1 MAAHHQVPSTT
12 HLDSLLV
19 CKAKGMRLR
28 QIVLLQPCALLHQN
42 HPAPVAA
49 MRYTLPGWHLSHD
62 LCTQKAKEA
71 SEFHQRT
78 HASEGV
84 DACVARGG
92 TDACGGGVGSFD
104 PAWGFPDEE
113 FEEEDVAGA
122 REEDWQWFSMD
133 LALETHALKNL
144 GTDAHESS
152 HLTRV
157 LQGNS

>member
-1 MAAHHQVPSTT
+1 MAALHQVPSTT

-62 LCTQKAKEA
+62 LCAQKAKEA
-71 SEFHQRT
+71 SEFHQQT
-78 HASEGV
+78 HASEGA

-92 TDACGGGVGSFD
+92 ADACGAGSFD

-122 REEDWQWFSMD
+122 REEDWQWFSMG
-133 LALETHALKNL
+133 LALETHALQHF
-144 GTDAHESS
+144 GTDAHQSS
-152 HLTRV
+152 LLTSAPR
-157 LQGNS
+157 GNA